1 MKKYSK
7 ILRKQNARIS
17 IIKPF
22 SLVPVLTNCLL
33 LNELA
38 WRLTPL
44 SDEFSSPEL
53 FFNFFIL
60 HNHWNAK
67 TVQFID
73 IMKNWIENLK
83 LKKYFKQGFSISAYS
98 SYSNSFLPN
107 STFFRFLTQLFE
119 SNLNWS
125 SNSFN
130 VLVYVLVLIEDLF
143 YISVDKY

>member
-1 MKKYSK
+1 MEHFKIYFFCQFVFILECLIDMKKYSK

-22 SLVPVLTNCLL
+22 SFVPVLTNCLL

-60 HNHWNAK
+60 NNHWNDT

-73 IMKNWIENLK
+73 IMKNWIEKLK

-98 SYSNSFLPN
+98 SYSFLSYSLN
-107 STFFRFLTQLFE
+107 LFKCFGHHWK
-119 SNLNWS
+119 SILC
-125 SNSFN
+125 FCR
-130 VLVYVLVLIEDLF
+130 
-143 YISVDKY
+143 